1 MASPRTY
8 DQMLSNEWINEYV
21 YFTLARKAVV
31 QSLSSELSNS
41 LRSYGLQHAMLP
53 CLSPSPGVCS
63 NSCPLSPWWHPTI
76 SSSVVP
82 FSSCLQSF
90 TSIRVFSSKSDL
102 CIRWPKYWSFSFSIN
117 LSNEYSGFI
126 SFKVTGLISLQ
137 SKELSRVFSNTRIQ
151 SINSSALSLL
161 YGPTLTY
168 VPGYW
173 KNHSFDYTELRRQSD
188 VSAF

>member
-1 MASPRTY
+1 M
-8 DQMLSNEWINEYV
+8 D
-21 YFTLARKAVV
+21 AR
-31 QSLSSELSNS
+31 L
-41 LRSYGLQHAMLP
+41 H

-63 NSCPLSPWWHPTI
+63 NSCPLSTWCHPT
-76 SSSVVP
+76 SVIP
-82 FSSCLQSF
+82 FSSFLQSVPV
-90 TSIRVFSSKSDL
+90 SVFSSKSDL

-161 YGPTLTY
+161 YGPTLTSIHH
-168 VPGYW
+168 YW
-173 KNHSFDYTELRRQSD
+173 KSHSFNYRDLCRQNN
-188 VSAF
+188 VSFLICSLGLS